1 MKDITDAHW
10 RERIPSPHAPRH
22 PLWLDAYFAAWELLA
37 QAARPQGPEA
47 CLLALCLRY
56 TGDGATWLDRCEAAD
71 PLLAWCEWECY
82 QYSGDAARLAGSRA
96 RLRSRVGALARV
108 LPGLVERFEERTAQ
122 AGLADNAYEALAV
135 ECSARIARTLGDE
148 ALAARFEQAWRAC
161 CQALNAQ
168 AWAEPPGFYVDG
180 AGHKTS
186 AGFLPLL
193 AGAASEAQADR
204 LVQHLTCPDEFWRL
218 HVAPSLSADQPRY
231 ADRGAARRG
240 SVYPQDNYAI
250 VKGLERYGRD
260 ALALRVADNHLTTV
274 SHVFKETRAL
284 WDNYAP
290 DYIEPGSIAH
300 PDEPLAALS
309 AIALLLETIFGLTVD
324 APQNA
329 LHWRPRLRETHG
341 VEGLRVGGTLVSAQ
355 VVEHSG
361 QLTARLTTSA
371 PLRLHLSGAHGDEW
385 VDVPQTF
392 QMSLA

>member
-1 MKDITDAHW
+1 VKAITDAHW
-10 RERIPSPHAPRH
+10 RERIPLPYAPRH

-37 QAARPQGPEA
+37 QAAPPQGPEA

-56 TGDGATWLDRCEAAD
+56 TGDGAAWLDRCEAAD
-71 PLLAWCEWECY
+71 ALRAWCEWQCF
-82 QYSGDAARLAGSRA
+82 QHSADAGR
-96 RLRSRVGALARV
+96 LARV

-122 AGLADNAYEALAV
+122 AGLADSAYEALAV
-135 ECSARIARTLGDE
+135 ECSARIARALGDE

-168 AWAEPPGFYVDG
+168 AWAEPTGFYVDG
-180 AGHKTS
+180 AGPKTS
-186 AGFLPLL
+186 AGFLPML
-193 AGAASEAQADR
+193 AGSASEAQVDR
-204 LVQHLTCPDEFWRL
+204 LAQHLTCPDEFWRL
-218 HVAPSLSADQPRY
+218 HVAPALSADEPRF
-231 ADRGAARRG
+231 ADRGAGRRG
-240 SVYPQDNYAI
+240 SVYPQDDYALI
-250 VKGLERYGRD
+250 KGLERYGRD

-274 SHVFKETRAL
+274 SHVFKETQAL

-309 AIALLLETIFGLTVD
+309 AIALLLETIFGLRVN
-324 APQNA
+324 APQNV

-341 VEGLRVGGTLVSAQ
+341 VEGLRVGSVQVSAQ
-355 VVEHSG
+355 VVEDMG

-385 VDVPQTF
+385 IDVPQTF